1 MNVSV
6 YSLKKEGNIKIS
18 NNFRVKEFKCNDGSD
33 AVFISPELLKILQN
47 IRTHFGK
54 AVNINSAYRTP
65 TYNKKVGGS
74 SYSQH
79 MYGTAADIHIN
90 GVSPKEIAKY
100 AETLLDGWGGIGVYN
115 TFVHIDV
122 REQKSRWSE

>member
-6 YSLKKEGNIKIS
+6 YSLKKEGSIKIS
-18 NNFRVKEFKCNDGSD
+18 NNFKVKEFKCNDGSD

-74 SYSQH
+74 TLSQH

-100 AETLLDGWGGIGVYN
+100 AETLLDGWGGIGLYN

-122 REQKSRWSE
+122 REQKARWSE

>member
-6 YSLKKEGNIKIS
+6 YSLKKEGSIKIS

-79 MYGTAADIHIN
+79 MYGTAADIYIN